1 MRAEGGELIAERPI
15 LGDSAISEIK
25 YRSEV
30 GIIIGRLNA
39 FEIKR
44 GRRRATRR
52 SSSSASS

>member
-25 YRSEV
+25 YRSDV

-39 FEIKR
+39 FEIKQTGD
-44 GRRRATRR
+44 GRRAGRAAR
-52 SSSSASS
+52 ASS